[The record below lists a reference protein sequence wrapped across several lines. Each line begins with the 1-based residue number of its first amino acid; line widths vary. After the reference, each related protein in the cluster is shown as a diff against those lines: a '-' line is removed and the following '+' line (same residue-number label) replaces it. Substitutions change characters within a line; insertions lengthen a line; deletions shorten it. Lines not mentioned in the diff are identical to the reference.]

1 MTLMYAHRGAS
12 ALHPENTLRAFQ
24 HALAIGVDG
33 IELDVHATADGIP
46 VVIHDRDIGRTTDG
60 DGYVDQITVARL
72 ETFDAG
78 QGERVPTLA
87 EVLALVGDVAHL
99 DIEIKGSNVEQSVL
113 DVLAQHPTVRW
124 AISSFDW
131 DTLRTLRGLDPV
143 AELWPLAERADD
155 ELIAVATELASPA
168 VSLYTGAY
176 TPENAAKLRDAGL
189 HVMVWTVNDPR
200 EARRVEDL
208 GAFGL
213 CTDDPQRLM
222 TTDRIM

>member
-12 ALHPENTLRAFQ
+12 ALHPENTLRAFR

-60 DGYVDQITVARL
+60 DGYVDQIALARL

-78 QGERVPTLA
+78 QGELVPTLA
-87 EVLALVGDVAHL
+87 EVLALVGDAAHL
-99 DIEIKGSNVEQSVL
+99 DIEIKGSDVEQAVL

-131 DTLRTLRGLDPV
+131 DTLRTLRRLDPV

-176 TPENAAKLRDAGL
+176 TAENAAKLRDAGL

-200 EARRVEDL
+200 EARRVADL